1 MNEYQ
6 IAYHSHTA
14 VALDQNFRTVT
25 WNCTMCLSDAH
36 SADRLVLEDH
46 HQQTPTTEIC
56 DSLFSP
62 V

>member
-14 VALDQNFRTVT
+14 VALNQNFHTAT
-25 WNCTMCLSDAH
+25 WNCMMCLSDAH
-36 SADRLVLEDH
+36 SADRPVLEDH

-62 V
+62 D